1 LKLIT
6 ETSLN
11 DASATGAD
19 WRPGVRLCLLLL
31 RGYKIFISPYFS
43 GSCRF
48 LPSCADYA
56 AQAIELHGAPRG
68 IWLAARRL
76 ARCHPLCAA
85 GHDPV
90 PTPRGSV
97 RSFESLR
104 TALSS
109 SKGGGSQ
116 TT

>member
-6 ETSLN
+6 EACSP
-11 DASATGAD
+11 AAVPAPV
-19 WRPGVRLCLLLL
+19 RRRRGVRAAL
-31 RGYKIFISPYFS
+31 RLIRAYKILISPYFT

-56 AQAIELHGAPRG
+56 AIAVERHGVVRG
-68 IWLAARRL
+68 SLLAARRL

-90 PTPRGSV
+90 P
-97 RSFESLR
+97 L
-104 TALSS
+104 
-109 SKGGGSQ
+109 
-116 TT
+116 